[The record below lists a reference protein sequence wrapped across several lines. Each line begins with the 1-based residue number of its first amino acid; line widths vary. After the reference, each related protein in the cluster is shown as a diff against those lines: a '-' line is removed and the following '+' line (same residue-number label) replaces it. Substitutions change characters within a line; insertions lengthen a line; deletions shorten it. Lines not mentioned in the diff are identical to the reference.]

1 MHNTICQSF
10 KNARQSHQTAHQPT
24 QPELCTKVEYISVYL
39 CACTVIICDGMS
51 DWFKWSRGTTRAPLP
66 EWLSFDVS
74 KWSAKESTSGT
85 DIMTGGGADW
95 HLYAE
100 RGTSC
105 VRREG
110 THPQRSPRKHP
121 SVTMTMKTVLT
132 GTFGL
137 ASWIGGDACDLN
149 GEFSESERKELK
161 TIHLLC

>member
-74 KWSAKESTSGT
+74 K
-85 DIMTGGGADW
+85 
-95 HLYAE
+95 
-100 RGTSC
+100 
-105 VRREG
+105 
-110 THPQRSPRKHP
+110 
-121 SVTMTMKTVLT
+121 
-132 GTFGL
+132 
-137 ASWIGGDACDLN
+137 
-149 GEFSESERKELK
+149 
-161 TIHLLC
+161 